1 MLAIYRTRYRLLST
15 RYTST
20 ISNNVAQEQSLP
32 VMVFGSSTDVG
43 KTIVS
48 TGLCLAALNNSHK
61 VCYFKPVQTGE
72 LDEYFI
78 RLYANPQGTSDIFFR
93 TLHHWTP
100 ATSPHVAAKL
110 SDPNGNDKIVTDEDL
125 VTGLNRE
132 IKAFVA
138 TSNNVDT
145 FSIVETAGGVL
156 SPGPSKS
163 LQADIYR
170 TLRLPVILVGDSKL
184 GGITSTLCA
193 FESLRL
199 RGYRVSA
206 IVMISKPGTD
216 LYGNI
221 PYLQEHL
228 KKTFANSSTQIPGV
242 YSLSPLP
249 QGLLHDWFLENS
261 NAFQKLFNHIETS
274 TIEEMKGLEQM
285 YNDGINCVW
294 LPFSKQNT
302 SKQNVAMIESAYGE
316 YFRTLKPKHEIETNN
331 KLVNTFD
338 GIGSYWTQGIG
349 HGSSSMA
356 TVIAEA
362 AGRYGHVFFPSLH
375 PPVVQLS
382 RLLIDKIGRDHFH
395 KVFYSDDG
403 STGVECALKMAFQ
416 LYSQRHKR
424 DSTELFVL
432 TQQGCSHTNA
442 FGASSEG
449 RHRNISIQVPCI
461 SYQKGSVFID
471 CADLLPIT
479 STIQAVAD
487 SYINNSHVTNMKA
500 IYDVTGRLTSD
511 LSDTYRHYITQFLDS
526 ISPQSTIGALLIEPL
541 MLGAAGMKFID
552 PLFQRLLVD
561 EVKTRNISVIF
572 DEVAGGL
579 YRLGHI
585 TAGNILRVYPDIA
598 VFGNMLTGGYL
609 PLTVTLASKETYN
622 SCDSKSIEL
631 SKMLRGNSFTANPIS
646 CVAALEAVRLLETCQ
661 LYDPEMKKMN
671 DSFAESDIKILSK
684 LPGVKS
690 VMTSGSVLAISLQAN
705 INVDTVVT
713 LLRENRIYTQPLN
726 DVIYLMPTPF
736 ASSFDKDRLIRVMNR
751 CLTNAYYIRSNSNLG
766 NN

>member
-1 MLAIYRTRYRLLST
+1 
-15 RYTST
+15 
-20 ISNNVAQEQSLP
+20 
-32 VMVFGSSTDVG
+32 MVFGSSTDVG

-48 TGLCLAALNNSHK
+48 TGLCLAALNNSRK

-206 IVMISKPGTD
+206 IVIISKPGTD
-216 LYGNI
+216 IYGNI

-228 KKTFANSSTQIPGV
+228 KKTFTNSSTQIPGV

-261 NAFQKLFNHIETS
+261 NAFQKLFDHIEMS

-285 YNDGINCVW
+285 YNDGLNCVW
-294 LPFSKQNT
+294 LPLSKQNV
-302 SKQNVAMIESAYGE
+302 SKQKVAMIESAHGE
-316 YFRTLKPKHEIETNN
+316 YLRLLNPKHDAETLS

-349 HGSSSMA
+349 HGNSSMA

-362 AGRYGHVFFPSLH
+362 AGRYGHVFFPCLH

-382 RLLIDKIGRDHFH
+382 RLLLDKICRGHFQ

-403 STGVECALKMAFQ
+403 LTGVECAMKMAFQ
-416 LYSQRHKR
+416 LYIQRHKC
-424 DSTELFVL
+424 DINELFVL

-442 FGASSEG
+442 FSVSNEG
-449 RHRNISIQVPCI
+449 RHNNISIQVPFV

-471 CADLLPIT
+471 CTDLSPTT
-479 STIQAVAD
+479 SNIQTVAD
-487 SYINNSHVTNMKA
+487 NHTNNLNITNMKA
-500 IYDVTGRLTSD
+500 MYDINSRFTSD
-511 LSDTYRHYITQFLDS
+511 LSDSYRRYITQFLDN
-526 ISPQSTIGALLIEPL
+526 ISLDSTIGVLLIEPL

-552 PLFQRLLVD
+552 PLFQRILVD
-561 EVKTRNISVIF
+561 EVKLRNISVIF
-572 DEVAGGL
+572 DEVTVGL

-585 TAGNILRVYPDIA
+585 TASNILQVHPDIA

-622 SCDSKSIEL
+622 SYLVDSKAAES
-631 SKMLRGNSFTANPIS
+631 SKLLRGNSFTANPI
-646 CVAALEAVRLLETCQ
+646 CCAAALEAIRLLETCP

-690 VMTSGSVLAISLQAN
+690 VMTLGSVLAISLHAN
-705 INVDTVVT
+705 INVHTVVT
-713 LLRENRIYTQPLN
+713 LLRENRIYSRPLN
-726 DVIYLMPTPF
+726 EVIYLMPTPF
-736 ASSFDKDRLIRVMNR
+736 ATLFDKERLVRVMNR
-751 CLTNAYYIRSNSNLG
+751 CLTNAYYIRSSNNL
-766 NN
+766 